1 MYYVLISLLLLIFIV
16 LWMINHCK
24 KEPFIESL
32 NVYKNCK
39 KIFREKQRNIDKY
52 SKNKIDDIKYKIRR
66 FIRQSGL

>member
-1 MYYVLISLLLLIFIV
+1 MYINYFIISVNYIIIV
-16 LWMINHCK
+16 SGGK

-39 KIFREKQRNIDKY
+39 KIIREKRENIETF
-52 SKNKIDDIKYKIRR
+52 SKNKVDDVKFKVRR

>member
-1 MYYVLISLLLLIFIV
+1 MHCILIILLFLLITLSIV
-16 LWMINHCK
+16 SGGN

-39 KIFREKQRNIDKY
+39 KIVREKRKNFEKF
-52 SKNKIDDIKYKIRR
+52 SKNKVDDVKYKVRR

>member
-1 MYYVLISLLLLIFIV
+1 MHCILIILLFLLITLSIV
-16 LWMINHCK
+16 SGRN

-39 KIFREKQRNIDKY
+39 KIIREKRENIETF
-52 SKNKIDDIKYKIRR
+52 SKNKVDDVKYKVRR

>member
-1 MYYVLISLLLLIFIV
+1 MYYVLISLLIMLIV
-16 LWMINHCK
+16 LSIVTDSN

-39 KIFREKQRNIDKY
+39 KLIREKRRKIDKY
-52 SKNKIDDIKYKIRR
+52 SKDRIDDVKYKVRR

>member
-1 MYYVLISLLLLIFIV
+1 MYYVLISLLIMLIV
-16 LWMINHCK
+16 LSIVTDST

-39 KIFREKQRNIDKY
+39 KLIREKRRNIDKY
-52 SKNKIDDIKYKIRR
+52 SKDRIDDVTHKVRR

>member
-1 MYYVLISLLLLIFIV
+1 MHGILIILLFLLITLSIV
-16 LWMINHCK
+16 SGGK

-39 KIFREKQRNIDKY
+39 KIIREKRENIETF
-52 SKNKIDDIKYKIRR
+52 SKNKVDDVKYKVRR